1 MSWASSERLMY
12 VQFIS
17 CVYGV
22 MSKFLRKS
30 NLEHKLR
37 ILEIVILST
46 KWKKL
51 QITQKLV
58 YQRFYV
64 HEIAPSIYAKI
75 TSWKMKRKHVN
86 QTNVI

>member
-1 MSWASSERLMY
+1 MY
-12 VQFIS
+12 VQFTS
-17 CVYGV
+17 YVYGV

-37 ILEIVILST
+37 IPEIVILNT

-64 HEIAPSIYAKI
+64 HEIAP
-75 TSWKMKRKHVN
+75 
-86 QTNVI
+86 